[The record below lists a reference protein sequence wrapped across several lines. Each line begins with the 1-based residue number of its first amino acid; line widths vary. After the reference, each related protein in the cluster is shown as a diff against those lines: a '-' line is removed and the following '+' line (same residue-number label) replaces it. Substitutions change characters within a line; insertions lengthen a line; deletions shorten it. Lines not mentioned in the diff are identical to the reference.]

1 MIRFLF
7 ALLCLSS
14 LASAQI
20 ELSHSMRKTLVGATN
35 PEVLE
40 GGRIL
45 IEGDSQVAESPAALI
60 KVASVEGVR
69 VVAFLGANEV
79 DLIAVDVITDQ
90 ASKIVTERFLL
101 IGEGVYKVRAFSTKN
116 KAWDRSQEITIGKP
130 TPKPPKPDPD
140 PPKPDPT
147 PPPTPVPN
155 DYNVGTIALKT
166 APSDPI
172 QAKTIAGWYRIGSA
186 KLYGQGGLA
195 DIETIKREIDQQFAS
210 KQCKDQA
217 ACMQWD
223 VWKKSVGQAV
233 LAEQGKRKTF
243 TRQDWFASMNEIA
256 TALEAVK

>member
-1 MIRFLF
+1 MIRFLVAF
-7 ALLCLSS
+7 LCFSS
-14 LASAQI
+14 IASAQI

-69 VVAFLGANEV
+69 VIAMLGASIV
-79 DLIAVDVITDQ
+79 DLISVDVAIDD
-90 ASKIVTERFLL
+90 ASKITTKRYLL
-101 IGEGVYKVRAFSTKN
+101 VGEGEYTITAISRANES
-116 KAWDRSQEITIGKP
+116 WDRTAKITIGKP
-130 TPKPPKPDPD
+130 TPKPPKPDD
-140 PPKPDPT
+140 PPKPDPK
-147 PPPTPVPN
+147 PDPTPVPN
-155 DYNVGTIALKT
+155 DYNVGSVALKN
-166 APSDPI
+166 APSDPL

-195 DIETIKREIDQQFAS
+195 DIEQIKREIDQQFAS

-217 ACMQWD
+217 TCQQWD
-223 VWKKSVGQAV
+223 LWKKAVGQAV
-233 LAEQGKRKTF
+233 VAEQVKRKTF
-243 TRQDWFASMNEIA
+243 TRQDWFAAMNEIA

>member
-1 MIRFLF
+1 VIRFLIAF
-7 ALLCLSS
+7 LCLSS

-45 IEGDSQVAESPAALI
+45 IEDDSKVAESPAALI
-60 KVASVEGVR
+60 KVASVDGVR
-69 VVAFLGANEV
+69 VIAMLGSSVV
-79 DLIAVDVITDQ
+79 DLIAVDTSIDQ
-90 ASKIVTERFLL
+90 PSKITTKRYLL
-101 IGEGVYKVRAFSTKN
+101 VGEGEYTITALSRTNES
-116 KAWDRSQEITIGKP
+116 WDRTARITIGKP
-130 TPKPPKPDPD
+130 TPKPPKPDD
-140 PPKPDPT
+140 PPKPDPK
-147 PPPTPVPN
+147 PDVVVPN
-155 DYNVGTIALKT
+155 DYNVGAIALKN
-166 APSDPI
+166 APIDTV

-195 DIETIKREIDQQFAS
+195 DIEAIKRELDQKFAT

-217 ACMQWD
+217 TCQQWD
-223 VWKKSVGQAV
+223 AWKKAVGQAIV
-233 LAEQGKRKTF
+233 AEQVKRKTF